1 MQIDFT
7 GRRVLVTG
15 GSRGIG
21 RAIVEMFLESG
32 ARVALN
38 GRTDE
43 STARAVFEVDAGDR
57 IVAAPG
63 SVACVADCRRIVET
77 AVTGLDGLDVLI
89 NNAGWGDVTELG
101 TTTEE
106 SWNRT
111 LDTNL
116 KAVYFMTQFAAP
128 HLRES
133 KGSIVNFSSVFGLVG
148 APGSSVYG
156 AAKAG
161 VINLTKAHAL
171 ELAPDVRVNAVCPGG
186 VDTDMLRE
194 LALTLADSVEEGY
207 AVLKEDATALKR
219 IADPRELAGPVLY
232 LCSDLARFVTG
243 SVHVV
248 DGGETID

>member
-1 MQIDFT
+1 MQIDFS
-7 GRRVLVTG
+7 GKRILVTG

-38 GRTDE
+38 GSTQE
-43 STARAVFEVDAGDR
+43 SANRAVADIGAGDR
-57 IVAAPG
+57 LIAAPG
-63 SVACVADCRRIVET
+63 SVARVADCGRIVET
-77 AVTGLDGLDVLI
+77 AVAELGGLDVLV

-101 TTTEE
+101 ATTEA

-111 LDTNL
+111 IDTNL

-128 HLRES
+128 HFREA
-133 KGSIVNFSSVFGLVG
+133 KGSIVNFSSVFGLLG
-148 APGSSVYG
+148 SPGSSVYG

-161 VINLTKAHAL
+161 VISLTRTHAL

-194 LALTLADSVEEGY
+194 MALTLADSVEEGY
-207 AVLKEDATALKR
+207 AVLSQDAAAQKR

-232 LCSDLARFVTG
+232 LCSDLASFVTG

>member
-7 GRRVLVTG
+7 DKRVLVTG

-38 GRTDE
+38 GSTNE
-43 STARAVFEVDAGDR
+43 STARAIAEIGAGNR
-57 IVAAPG
+57 LVAAPG

-77 AVTGLDGLDVLI
+77 AVAGLDGLDVLI

-101 TTTEE
+101 TTSEE

-111 LDTNL
+111 IDTNL

-128 HLRES
+128 HLKAA

-161 VINLTKAHAL
+161 VINLTMTHAL
-171 ELAPDVRVNAVCPGG
+171 ELAPDVRVNAVCPGS

-194 LALTLADSVEEGY
+194 MALTLADSVEEGY
-207 AVLKEDATALKR
+207 AILLEDTTALKR

-232 LCSDLARFVTG
+232 LCSDLASYVTG
-243 SVHVV
+243 SIHVV

>member
-1 MQIDFT
+1 MQIDLT
-7 GRRVLVTG
+7 GKRALVTG

-38 GRTDE
+38 GSTLE
-43 STARAVFEVDAGDR
+43 STTRAIAEIDAGDR
-57 IVAAPG
+57 LVAAPG

-77 AVTGLDGLDVLI
+77 AVAGLDGLDVLI
-89 NNAGWGDVTELG
+89 NNAGWGHVTKLG

-111 LDTNL
+111 IDTNL

-128 HLRES
+128 HLKAA
-133 KGSIVNFSSVFGLVG
+133 KGSIVNFSSVFGLIG
-148 APGSSVYG
+148 APGDSVYG

-161 VINLTKAHAL
+161 VINLTRTHAL
-171 ELAPDVRVNAVCPGG
+171 ELAPDVRVNAVCPGS

-194 LALTLADSVEEGY
+194 MALTLAETVDEGY
-207 AVLKEDATALKR
+207 AILAEDTRALKR

-232 LCSDLARFVTG
+232 LCSDLASYVTG

>member
-7 GRRVLVTG
+7 DKRVLVTG

-21 RAIVEMFLESG
+21 RAIVEMFLEAG

-38 GRTDE
+38 GSTDQ
-43 STARAVFEVDAGDR
+43 STARAIAGIGAGDR
-57 IVAAPG
+57 LVAAPG
-63 SVACVADCRRIVET
+63 SVARVADCGRIVET
-77 AVTGLDGLDVLI
+77 AVAGLGGLDVLI

-101 TTTEE
+101 ATTEE
-106 SWNRT
+106 SWDRT
-111 LDTNL
+111 IDTNL
-116 KAVYFMTQFAAP
+116 KAVFFMTQFAAP
-128 HLRES
+128 HLKAA

-207 AVLKEDATALKR
+207 AILSQDAAAFKR
-219 IADPRELAGPVLY
+219 IAAPRELAGPVLY
-232 LCSDLARFVTG
+232 LCSDLASYITG

>member
-7 GRRVLVTG
+7 DRRVLVTG

-21 RAIVEMFLESG
+21 RAVVEMFLESG

-38 GRTDE
+38 GSTEE
-43 STARAVFEVDAGDR
+43 STARAIAEIGAGDR
-57 IVAAPG
+57 VVAAPG

-77 AVTGLDGLDVLI
+77 AVTSLDVLI

-128 HLRES
+128 HLKAA
-133 KGSIVNFSSVFGLVG
+133 KGSIVNFSSVFALVG

-171 ELAPDVRVNAVCPGG
+171 ELAPDVRVNAVCPGV

-194 LALTLADSVEEGY
+194 MALTLADSVEEGY
-207 AVLKEDATALKR
+207 AILKEDATALKR

-243 SVHVV
+243 SIHLV